1 MCTFFRRGIMGLRL
15 VDQESLPEFPSHVHA
30 FSAVCPLFPFPR
42 PFSWPFT
49 ELQNGRPLRPP
60 FPQSAC
66 QFPVHCRRIHL
77 NGKISH
83 LFCSPSL
90 PNCFAQFTCDLHSA
104 AVAGE
109 NEEDGRRTTWSCQSD
124 SFSRGFLI
132 FLQSSK
138 ARDPADMT
146 SSPGKKVTRLK
157 KLLVEKMGKW
167 GAILDFSRRHLRLPL
182 KATLPFHY

>member
-1 MCTFFRRGIMGLRL
+1 MRFPQF
-15 VDQESLPEFPSHVHA
+15 VPSFPSLV
-30 FSAVCPLFPFPR
+30 PFLGHSQNYKTDA
-42 PFSWPFT
+42 PFV
-49 ELQNGRPLRPP
+49 
-60 FPQSAC
+60 QSAC